1 MIPQWFRIGALV
13 IAGLVSVP
21 LFVAL
26 PALAQHSHGV
36 SGASP
41 APPAPT
47 GESPRSVRIGMDE
60 LHKAGGVPPG
70 WRFAWPAGDA
80 RKGREAYVKL
90 ECYQCH
96 EVKGESFP
104 AITPDPTRRG
114 PGLTGVGSHHPAE
127 YFAESILNPNAVI
140 VTGPGHTGPDG
151 LSIMPDF
158 RDSLTLAETIDL
170 VAYIRSLTGGDH
182 AHDHAGASAER
193 ERVVGDYRVRLLYA
207 APGDGPDHHQHH
219 GSPRPQAGHQ
229 HGGGASGQSPAHLM
243 VFVSDAK
250 LGEPVPYLP
259 VTATIHAG
267 AVAPRVVRLN
277 PMLGGQGF
285 HYGGD
290 VTVPAATTKITVAIG
305 KPALR
310 LMPAAASRFARG
322 VEVSFEWGK

>member
-1 MIPQWFRIGALV
+1 MPQWFRIGALG

-104 AITPDPTRRG
+104 AFTPDPTRRG

-170 VAYIRSLTGGDH
+170 VAYIRSLTGGDQ
-182 AHDHAGASAER
+182 AHGGAPAER

-207 APGDGPDHHQHH
+207 ATGDGHDHHQHH
-219 GSPRPQAGHQ
+219 GSPPPQGGHQ
-229 HGGGASGQSPAHLM
+229 HHGGAAAKSPHLA
-243 VFVSDAK
+243 VFVRDLM

-259 VTATIHAG
+259 VTATIHAEG
-267 AVAPRVVRLN
+267 AGPRTVRLH
-277 PMLGGQGF
+277 PMLGGEGF
-285 HYGGD
+285 HYGAD

-310 LMPAAASRFARG
+310 LMPAAAKRFARG